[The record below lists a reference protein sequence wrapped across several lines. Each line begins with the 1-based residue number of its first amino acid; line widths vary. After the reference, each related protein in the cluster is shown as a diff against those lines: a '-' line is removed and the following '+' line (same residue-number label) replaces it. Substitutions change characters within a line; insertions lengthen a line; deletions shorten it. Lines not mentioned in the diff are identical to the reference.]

1 MSQDA
6 NWFST
11 QISRRKRPQRHIDS
25 QQYSKMTSFQVWTIL
40 SAVLNIVVCQNLGR
54 IVTNSVK
61 DCTGE
66 IKDYIGAQA
75 GDRVTIHYTGWLRAE
90 SAGNAWRKGK
100 QFDSSKGG
108 KPISFELGKGVV
120 VKGWDD
126 GLIGTC
132 EGESLRLEIP
142 SEFAYGDQG
151 T

>member
-1 MSQDA
+1 
-6 NWFST
+6 
-11 QISRRKRPQRHIDS
+11 
-25 QQYSKMTSFQVWTIL
+25 MTSFQVWTIL
-40 SAVLNIVVCQNLGR
+40 TTVLNVVVCQNLGR

-61 DCTGE
+61 TCTGE

-75 GDRVTIHYTGWLRAE
+75 GDKVTIHYTGWLRVA
-90 SAGNAWRKGK
+90 SSGNGWRKGK

-142 SEFAYGDQG
+142 SELAYGDQG
-151 T
+151 SNR

>member
-1 MSQDA
+1 
-6 NWFST
+6 
-11 QISRRKRPQRHIDS
+11 
-25 QQYSKMTSFQVWTIL
+25 MTSFQVWTIL
-40 SAVLNIVVCQNLGR
+40 SAVLNIVVGQNLGR

-61 DCTGE
+61 DCAGE
-66 IKDYIGAQA
+66 IQDYIGAQA
-75 GDRVTIHYTGWLRAE
+75 GDKVTIHYTGWLRAA
-90 SAGNAWRKGK
+90 STGNAWKKGK

-142 SEFAYGDQG
+142 SELAYGDQG
-151 T
+151 SNR